1 MDDEMMKKIA
11 ETARHF
17 SEPLDLQKLIDDGL
31 IIQKGKS
38 YYLNCSPDQLPEA
51 ASRRINSIESNK
63 NGVKVTFS
71 KDTKSSI
78 NAARKLSGYTE

>member
-17 SEPLDLQKLIDDGL
+17 VEPLDIQALIDDGL
-31 IIQKGKS
+31 IIQKGKE
-38 YYLNCSPDQLPEA
+38 YYINCSPEELPES
-51 ASRRINSIESNK
+51 ASRRIIAIETNR
-63 NGVKVTFS
+63 NGTKVTFS

-78 NAARKLSGYTE
+78 NAAKKLSGLIE